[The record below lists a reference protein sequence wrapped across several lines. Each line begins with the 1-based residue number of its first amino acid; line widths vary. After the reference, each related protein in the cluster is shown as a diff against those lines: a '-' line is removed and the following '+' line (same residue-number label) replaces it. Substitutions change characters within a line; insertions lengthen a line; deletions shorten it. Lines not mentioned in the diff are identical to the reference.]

1 MFLCSPI
8 SCAHFLVCTVTTI
21 SEQKKEGTERKKLLK
36 SEAIEFEN
44 DRLNGGFFDSSISLT
59 PPLKKKLN

>member
-8 SCAHFLVCTVTTI
+8 SCAHFLVCTVTKT
-21 SEQKKEGTERKKLLK
+21 SEQKKRERKKQLK
-36 SEAIEFEN
+36 SETIEFEN

-59 PPLKKKLN
+59 PLLKKKFN